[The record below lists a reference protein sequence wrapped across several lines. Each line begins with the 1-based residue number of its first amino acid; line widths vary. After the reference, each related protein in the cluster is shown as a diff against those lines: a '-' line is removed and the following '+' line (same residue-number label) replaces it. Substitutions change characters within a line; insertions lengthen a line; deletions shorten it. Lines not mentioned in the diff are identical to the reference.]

1 MPKPNHKDD
10 IVRVRHMLDFAHKAV
25 QFNKGRSRADL
36 DSNEMLA
43 MATIHL
49 IELIGEA
56 SRTIS
61 AELRHRYP
69 EIPWDLI
76 SGTRNRL
83 AHGYID
89 VDLGCCLDNCD
100 QRFATA
106 YCSVKTHLERQRR
119 VTALPGAMP
128 DDNGR
133 VR

>member
-25 QFNKGRSRADL
+25 QFNKAKSRADL

-89 VDLGCCLDNCD
+89 VDLDVVWTIVTKDLPPLIV
-100 QRFATA
+100 R
-106 YCSVKTHLERQRR
+106 LRR
-119 VTALPGAMP
+119 ILKDKGV
-128 DDNGR
+128 
-133 VR
+133 

>member
-1 MPKPNHKDD
+1 MQKLNHKDD
-10 IVRVRHMLDFAHKAV
+10 IIRVRHMLDFARKAV
-25 QFNKGRSRADL
+25 QFNKGKSRADL

-61 AELRHRYP
+61 AELHHQYP

-83 AHGYID
+83 IYGYID
-89 VDLGCCLDNCD
+89 VDLDVVWTIVTKDLPLLIV
-100 QRFATA
+100 Q
-106 YCSVKTHLERQRR
+106 LRR
-119 VTALPGAMP
+119 ILKDEV
-128 DDNGR
+128 
-133 VR
+133 V

>member
-1 MPKPNHKDD
+1 MRKPNHKDD
-10 IVRVRHMLDFAHKAV
+10 IVRVRHMLDFTRKAV

-61 AELRHRYP
+61 AELRQRYP

-83 AHGYID
+83 VHGYID
-89 VDLGCCLDNCD
+89 VDLDVVWTIVTKDLPLLIV
-100 QRFATA
+100 Q
-106 YCSVKTHLERQRR
+106 LRR
-119 VTALPGAMP
+119 ILKDEGV
-128 DDNGR
+128 
-133 VR
+133 